1 MKRSFLL
8 ILMAAL
14 ILSGCGLLP
23 TGRQDLSDSG
33 MATRVSQLLTAMPTS
48 TGQPGE
54 AVVTLPPFAQPTAQV
69 IVITQP
75 VVTATP
81 MVATQVATAA
91 SLAVTQTPAPS
102 ATPQMTE
109 TATLAPTA
117 TTGPTATISPNDP
130 RQRLGNPAYIDTM
143 DKSNTW
149 PGGTDPFTSIDFKDG
164 WLYLTALD
172 KFDGWRLTFPELQ
185 DFYLEATIR
194 SQQCSGLDHWGIIAR
209 VPDKMNAN
217 QGYLFGVNCEGQF
230 SLRKFDGNV
239 GKNGTMTTL
248 INWKSSPAIKIGAN
262 QTNRLGLMAIG
273 SRLILYIN
281 GIQVGESKDSTY
293 TQGYYGVFIGQKN
306 TPDMTIGVD
315 EMDYW
320 ENPTP

>member
-1 MKRSFLL
+1 MKKSFLL

-23 TGRQDLSDSG
+23 TGSQDLSDSG

-48 TGQPGE
+48 TGQPGAIKE
-54 AVVTLPPFAQPTAQV
+54 SITLQPPLTATAQV

-75 VVTATP
+75 VTTTPATP
-81 MVATQVATAA
+81 VATA
-91 SLAVTQTPAPS
+91 TQAPT
-102 ATPQMTE
+102 ATLQFTE
-109 TATLAPTA
+109 TATLVPTS

-217 QGYLFGVNCEGQF
+217 QGYLFGVNCAGQF

-248 INWKSSPAIKIGAN
+248 INWKSSSALKIGAN

-293 TQGYYGVFIGQKN
+293 TQGNFGVFIGSKN

-315 EMDYW
+315 EIDYW